1 MDFHPAAAESDYPVH
16 QFLIDFRLTF
26 SYAGFQYPLQQS
38 VIFYKRFQESVFSRH
53 LPAGRYRYSGSLLI
67 LLINLTHGC
76 HTIQIDHRDWI
87 CPLCHCHRSLHH
99 SLCPRI
105 LPVQISHMSQY
116 ADSEQPLPDRKIR
129 KVTIQWW
136 CSLFRRDM
144 DQNTGHVICEQAG
157 GYDFRIFFFFHIF
170 SQDLCHIFPCH
181 LRFPPIPE
189 GKVRKSRKHICG
201 ETQYGIFTGLVFF
214 HTLNAG
220 FCLCPEKIQF
230 SPCNF
235 LKFRIFKLF
244 HRLFCFSRQ
253 KCASH
258 QWQYRAF
265 LSFFGNSHPGS
276 IRKHEAL
283 VKFHAQYLRCLLP
296 FLRGQRIPL

>member
-1 MDFHPAAAESDYPVH
+1 
-16 QFLIDFRLTF
+16 
-26 SYAGFQYPLQQS
+26 
-38 VIFYKRFQESVFSRH
+38 
-53 LPAGRYRYSGSLLI
+53 
-67 LLINLTHGC
+67 
-76 HTIQIDHRDWI
+76 
-87 CPLCHCHRSLHH
+87 
-99 SLCPRI
+99 
-105 LPVQISHMSQY
+105 MSQY